1 MKLSKLMLCCE
12 GVKFAFARG
21 RSVLCI
27 ACLMFVTETNI
38 NGVENSQPQM
48 LPSKRDEFGQPEKFG
63 KLNSFLSN
71 VSEKLCKNM
80 KKQ

>member
-1 MKLSKLMLCCE
+1 MLCCE

-48 LPSKRDEFGQPEKFG
+48 LPSKRDEFGQR
-63 KLNSFLSN
+63 
-71 VSEKLCKNM
+71 
-80 KKQ
+80 KQYALVFYVLTYPSAGRTSGGRS